1 MSNKT
6 DPQNR
11 QAVAAL
17 HVCNMLYDLN
27 SSSYDEVLPKLE
39 FWIEYVLDEGF
50 TTTTDLADRV
60 SCVAWE
66 DRGSHSDISRFLRE
80 FRDAPHRSEQAR
92 TFVDELCHLVLRWF
106 SIASAEDVW
115 TNWGEA
121 LVSKRG
127 GPGFMHSA
135 LFIGHLIERGLIRHE
150 LVRRHILKPL
160 TAHYYNETNHKK
172 QAVRAQAIYN
182 LFTTAGNT
190 LLQGLLEPEEV
201 QDCFKRLDT
210 RVSIGSIS
218 AMVQFD
224 PAKLKVR

>member
-1 MSNKT
+1 M
-6 DPQNR
+6 
-11 QAVAAL
+11 
-17 HVCNMLYDLN
+17 
-27 SSSYDEVLPKLE
+27 
-39 FWIEYVLDEGF
+39 FDEGF

-60 SCVAWE
+60 SCIAWE

-92 TFVDELCHLVLRWF
+92 AFVDELCHFVLRWF

-115 TNWGEA
+115 RNWEEG

-135 LFIGHLIERGLIRHE
+135 SFVGHLIERGLIRPE
-150 LVRRHILKPL
+150 LVRRHIFKPL
-160 TAHYYNETNHKK
+160 TAHYYSEKNH
-172 QAVRAQAIYN
+172 RRQAIRAHAIHN
-182 LFTTAGNT
+182 LFATAGNT

-210 RVSIGSIS
+210 RVSIGEIGQMDQLDSK
-218 AMVQFD
+218 
-224 PAKLKVR
+224 KLKVGRVSHLNACIC